1 MPPLDDLKAYLDGLV
16 ARFEQPA
23 FIQDDPIAFPELMRI
38 DLYFTRV
45 VYVLTYPGIM
55 AKKLTITLDEAVY
68 EGLYRVVGPRRI
80 SRFIEQ
86 LVRPHVIDE
95 DLEAA
100 YAEMAQDEER
110 ETEALEW
117 SEALISDVSD
127 EAR

>member
-1 MPPLDDLKAYLDGLV
+1 
-16 ARFEQPA
+16 
-23 FIQDDPIAFPELMRI
+23 
-38 DLYFTRV
+38 
-45 VYVLTYPGIM
+45 M

-86 LVRPHVIDE
+86 LVRPHVIAG

-110 ETEALEW
+110 EAEALEW
-117 SEALISDVSD
+117 SEALISGAGD

>member
-1 MPPLDDLKAYLDGLV
+1 
-16 ARFEQPA
+16 
-23 FIQDDPIAFPELMRI
+23 MRI
-38 DLYFTRV
+38 DLYFTRAL
-45 VYVLTYPGIM
+45 YVLTYSGIM
-55 AKKLTITLDEAVY
+55 SKKLTITLDEAVY

-100 YAEMAQDEER
+100 YAEMAQDEEH

>member
-1 MPPLDDLKAYLDGLV
+1 MS
-16 ARFEQPA
+16 
-23 FIQDDPIAFPELMRI
+23 
-38 DLYFTRV
+38 
-45 VYVLTYPGIM
+45 
-55 AKKLTITLDEAVY
+55 KKLTITLDEAVY

-117 SEALISDVSD
+117 SDALISDVSD

>member
-1 MPPLDDLKAYLDGLV
+1 M
-16 ARFEQPA
+16 
-23 FIQDDPIAFPELMRI
+23 
-38 DLYFTRV
+38 T
-45 VYVLTYPGIM
+45 
-55 AKKLTITLDEAVY
+55 KKLTITLDEAVY

-117 SEALISDVSD
+117 SDALINDVSD
-127 EAR
+127 ETRRSLVGQFRSIRRWGNPEEASGDLS